1 MTPVG
6 LLLGLLAAPADAGT
20 VKITSA
26 TASGSMA
33 PDDNGNYDAKNVID
47 GKQATYWVEGGE
59 GSGLG
64 SWVQL
69 DFAAPATVTALRLW
83 NGTWYSFDYWQRHSR
98 LKEVE
103 LEFSDGT
110 KMKKTLTD
118 EKLMELVSLD
128 KPVKASW
135 VKVKIKS
142 VHSGNTF
149 NDTALSEVQ
158 VIDDQ
163 PVGHHKVSSWTAS
176 SMYPED
182 ADGNY
187 KPVNVEDGLAD
198 SVWCEGDPGD
208 GSGQWLQADF
218 GGSRSVSKLS
228 WINGNAASFGLFMK
242 GNRASAVT
250 LSFSDGTTE
259 KLTVKSSIRKT
270 EVTFPTRQTSMVKIT
285 FDGVTAG
292 KEFPDL
298 CVSEAYFSE

>member
-1 MTPVG
+1 MTAVG

-26 TASGSMA
+26 TTSGVMASDENGS
-33 PDDNGNYDAKNVID
+33 YEAKKVID

-69 DFAAPATVTALRLW
+69 DFEAPTTVTALRIW
-83 NGTWYSFDYWQRHSR
+83 NGSWYSYDFWQRHSR

-110 KMKKTLTD
+110 KVKKTLTD
-118 EKLMELVSLD
+118 DKLVELVSLD
-128 KPVKASW
+128 KSVKASW

-142 VHSGNTF
+142 VYSGNTF
-149 NDTALSEVQ
+149 NDTAVSEIQ
-158 VIDDQ
+158 VLDDQ
-163 PVGHHKVSSWTAS
+163 PVSHHKVSSWTAS
-176 SMYPED
+176 SVYPED

-187 KPVNVEDGLAD
+187 NPVNVEDGLAD
-198 SVWCEGDPGD
+198 SVWCEGDSGD
-208 GSGQWLQADF
+208 GTGQWLQANF
-218 GGSRSVSKLS
+218 GATGTVSKLN

-242 GNRASAVT
+242 GNRASQIT
-250 LSFSDGTTE
+250 LAFSDGSTE
-259 KLTVKSSIRKT
+259 KLTVKSSIRNT
-270 EVTFPTRQTSMVKIT
+270 EVTFPARKTSMVKIT
-285 FDGVTAG
+285 FDAITAG